1 MKTLADYTVV
11 VMPDDGTWVAYV
23 PALEGCHAVADSPEE
38 ARAELDNVFQMFRE
52 IYEEEGRQLPPN
64 VRELVAIAG

>member
-23 PALEGCHAVADSPEE
+23 PAMDGCQAMGESPEAARHELEGVFEAFRSILEE
-38 ARAELDNVFQMFRE
+38 DGLP
-52 IYEEEGRQLPPN
+52 LPPD
-64 VRELVAIAG
+64 VKALTPVAG